1 MSEISI
7 PGIGKLRAQTAEESI
22 GFLKN
27 IEDALLYVGLYT
39 PLRRF
44 AGFSVITS
52 VLMFLIKPGFA
63 YTESGEARQWSMWS
77 LSPESTVMPWWLF
90 SILVGGAF
98 AIFI

>member
-1 MSEISI
+1 MSEISV
-7 PGIGKLRAQTAEESI
+7 PGIGRLRVQTTEQTP

-27 IEDALLYVGLYT
+27 IEDALTYVGLYT

-52 VLMFLIKPGFA
+52 VLMFLIRPGFA

-77 LSPESTVMPWWLF
+77 VSPESTVMPWWLF